1 MEREEMRAL
10 TAGLFALMLSAPT
23 LAAPPY
29 WANPFNQKMMKLG
42 LADRNGALRRAITDN
57 DQRCGRLSK
66 SAYRGPHGNLG
77 MWVARCTPGGDYAV
91 FAGPDASVQVR
102 KCADLRELKLPECG
116 KLD

>member
-1 MEREEMRAL
+1 MRAL
-10 TAGLFALMLSAPT
+10 TAGLFALTMSAPA
-23 LAAPPY
+23 LAATPY

-42 LADRNGALRRAITDN
+42 QADRDGALRRAITDN
-57 DQRCGRLSK
+57 DQTCGRLSK

-77 MWVARCTPGGDYAV
+77 MWVAHCTPGGDYAV

-102 KCADLRELKLPECG
+102 KCTDMKELKLPECG